1 VHKRKIP
8 VISLIFIMTLLTAA
22 CSQQPGQPE
31 EIGRFPVDDM
41 EGIITRSGVQIDRE
55 ITSDGNGSL
64 LVTADGPVTV
74 QLYETGDIHLESA
87 LLVYRAR
94 LRTEDVEGQVYLE
107 MWCSFPGRGEFFSR
121 ALQSPLTGT
130 TDWSTRETPFSLQ
143 KGDNPDNVKMNLV
156 VNGKG
161 KVWIDDIR
169 LIMAPLQYAEP
180 TDGR

>member
-1 VHKRKIP
+1 LFNWIKMAIETVNSSARFFAFIP
-8 VISLIFIMTLLTAA
+8 GKNFPLLP
-22 CSQQPGQPE
+22 PGYGM
-31 EIGRFPVDDM
+31 IG
-41 EGIITRSGVQIDRE
+41 S
-55 ITSDGNGSL
+55 
-64 LVTADGPVTV
+64 
-74 QLYETGDIHLESA
+74 IHLESA

-121 ALQSPLTGT
+121 ALESPLTGT